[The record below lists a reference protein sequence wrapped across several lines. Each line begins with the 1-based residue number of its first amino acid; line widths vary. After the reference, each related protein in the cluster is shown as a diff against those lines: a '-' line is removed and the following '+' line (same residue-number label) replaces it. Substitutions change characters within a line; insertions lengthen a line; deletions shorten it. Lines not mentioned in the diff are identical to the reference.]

1 MEVKSTSPGVQLYTS
16 NFVDQVTGK
25 GGAKYQQR
33 QGLCLE
39 TQYYPSSIN
48 VAQTAETERFRQGQ
62 CFILRKGGEPYRHT
76 AQYIFGT
83 NK

>member
-16 NFVDQVTGK
+16 NYINEVSGK
-25 GGAKYQQR
+25 GGVKYLQR

-39 TQYYPSSIN
+39 TQYYPHSIS
-48 VAQTAETERFRQGQ
+48 VDPTPETERFREGE

-76 AQYIFGT
+76 A
-83 NK
+83 